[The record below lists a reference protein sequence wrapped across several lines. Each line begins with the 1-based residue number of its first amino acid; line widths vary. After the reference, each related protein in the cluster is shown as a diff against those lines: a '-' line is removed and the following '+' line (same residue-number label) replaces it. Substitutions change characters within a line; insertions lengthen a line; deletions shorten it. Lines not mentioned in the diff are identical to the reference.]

1 MADIENPFPLR
12 FPIAAYSLTYEKA
25 LTKCAAQGAP
35 RGDTVYYPDG
45 DKMENILFRDT
56 MNSLVSV
63 IYI

>member
-1 MADIENPFPLR
+1 MENPFPLR
-12 FPIAAYSLTYEKA
+12 FPIVASSLTYEKA
-25 LTKCAAQGAP
+25 LTTCAAQGAP